1 MKKKGIAIL
10 IVVILVAVIG
20 VLVWQL
26 YFISPEVE
34 VENNVEII
42 EEPPTLE
49 YGIPIDS
56 FNIEEGVVKSGQ
68 VLSQLFASHG
78 ATAAS
83 ISQLSLLKKE
93 DFDFRTIRAGHSY
106 KAFRTLDSLS
116 TLSYF
121 VYEQSPIKYAIFHL
135 EDTLRIEYGEK
146 PLTVE
151 RKLSE
156 AIISTSLWN
165 AVADS
170 GITRTLSLDLSD
182 IYAWSVDFF
191 GLQKGDNFTAI
202 YDERF
207 VNDSVSMGTDHIYA
221 ARFNHA
227 KKDYYAFYF
236 VQDSIGSYFDEQ
248 GNSLKKA
255 FLKAPLKFSRIS
267 SHFTHARKHPILKI
281 VRPHTGVDYA
291 APAGTPVMSIGDGT
305 VIEKKFTRGGGNT
318 VKIKHN
324 SIYTSA
330 YLHLKG
336 YGNGIAVGSRV
347 SQGQV
352 IGYVGST
359 GLSTG
364 PHLDFRVWKSGTP
377 INPLTMESPP
387 VEPVK
392 EENKA
397 AYDSLVNLWM
407 ARLNREVDFI
417 DKETF
422 THPFV
427 PIEIELPEKSAVE

>member
-1 MKKKGIAIL
+1 MKKKSIIAI
-10 IVVILVAVIG
+10 VVVALVAIIG
-20 VLVWQL
+20 VLIWKFYPITEKVK
-26 YFISPEVE
+26 VE
-34 VENNVEII
+34 EAAVII
-42 EEPPTLE
+42 EELPILE

-56 FNIEEGVVKSGQ
+56 FDVEDGVIKQGQ
-68 VLSQLFASHG
+68 VLSQLFSNHG
-78 ATAAS
+78 ASAAN
-83 ISQLSLLKKE
+83 ITQLSLLTKD
-93 DFDFRTIRAGHSY
+93 DFDFRTIKAGHTY
-106 KAFRTLDSLS
+106 KAFRSLDSTRALK
-116 TLSYF
+116 YF
-121 VYEQSPIKYAIFHL
+121 AYEISPIEYAVFHL
-135 EDTLRIEYGEK
+135 NDTFKIEYGAK

-156 AIISTSLWN
+156 AAITTSLWN
-165 AVADS
+165 AVAEK

-182 IYAWSVDFF
+182 IYAWSIDFF

-207 VNDSVSMGTDHIYA
+207 VNDSVSMGVDHIYA
-221 ARFNHA
+221 ARFNHSG
-227 KKDYYAFYF
+227 KDYYAFYF

-291 APAGTPVMSIGDGT
+291 APAGTPVMTIGDGA
-305 VIEKKFTRGGGNT
+305 VIEKKYTSGGGNT

-324 SIYTSA
+324 SIYTTA
-330 YLHLKG
+330 YLHLQGYAKG
-336 YGNGIAVGSRV
+336 INVGTRV

-364 PHLDFRVWKSGTP
+364 PHLDFRVWKSGSP
-377 INPLTMESPP
+377 INPLTMKSPP

-392 EENKA
+392 EENRA
-397 AYDSLVNLWM
+397 AYDSLVNIWV
-407 ARLNREVDFI
+407 ARLNKEEDFN
-417 DKETF
+417 DKEAF
-422 THPFV
+422 VHPLL
-427 PIEIELPEKSAVE
+427 PIEVKLPNEKSAE

>member
-1 MKKKGIAIL
+1 MKKKSLIIVACVLLIAVAAL
-10 IVVILVAVIG
+10 ITFYLLRPSKAVTDEG
-20 VLVWQL
+20 
-26 YFISPEVE
+26 FVE
-34 VENNVEII
+34 LM
-42 EEPPTLE
+42 EEPPILE

-56 FNIEEGVVKSGQ
+56 FDIEDGIIKQGQ
-68 VLSQLFASHG
+68 VLSQVFSSLG
-78 ATAAS
+78 ATSSNIA
-83 ISQLSLLKKE
+83 QLSLLKKE

-106 KAFRTLDSLS
+106 KAFRSLDSTQQLC
-116 TLSYF
+116 YF
-121 VYEQSPIKYAIFHL
+121 VYEITPIKYAIFHL
-135 EDTLRIEYGEK
+135 KDSLIIEYGEK
-146 PLTVE
+146 PQTVE

-156 AIISTSLWN
+156 AVINTSLWN

-182 IYAWSVDFF
+182 IYAWSIDFF

-207 VNDSVSMGTDHIYA
+207 VNDTVTMGIDHIYA
-221 ARFNHA
+221 ARFSHA
-227 KKDYYAFYF
+227 GKDFYAFYF
-236 VQDSIGSYFDEQ
+236 EQDSIGSYWDEQ

-267 SHFTHARKHPILKI
+267 SHFTHARKHPILKT

-291 APAGTPVMSIGDGT
+291 APSGTPVMTIGDG
-305 VIEKKFTRGGGNT
+305 VVVEKGYKGGGGHT

-324 SIYTSA
+324 SVYTSA
-330 YLHLKG
+330 YLHLQS
-336 YGNGIAVGSRV
+336 YGKSIAVGSRV

-364 PHLDFRVWKSGTP
+364 PHLDFRVWKSGSP

-387 VEPVK
+387 VEPIK
-392 EENKA
+392 EENRA
-397 AYDSLVNLWM
+397 AYDSLVTIWTD
-407 ARLNREVDFI
+407 RLNKQADFI
-417 DKETF
+417 EKEIPNHLLLHTIN
-422 THPFV
+422 P
-427 PIEIELPEKSAVE
+427 

>member
-1 MKKKGIAIL
+1 ML
-10 IVVILVAVIG
+10 LV
-20 VLVWQL
+20 VLVMIL
-26 YFISPEVE
+26 AAVAYRALPTKPNLEGDDGFVE
-34 VENNVEII
+34 LMKA
-42 EEPPTLE
+42 EPILE

-56 FNIEEGVVKSGQ
+56 FDMEDGVIKQGQ
-68 VLSQLFASHG
+68 VLSQVFATHG
-78 ATAAS
+78 ATSANIA
-83 ISQLSLLKKE
+83 QLSLLKKD

-106 KAFRTLDSLS
+106 KAFRSLDSTQ
-116 TLSYF
+116 TLCHF
-121 VYEQSPIKYAIFHL
+121 VYEISPVKYTIFHL
-135 EDTLRIEYGEK
+135 KDTFRIEYGEK
-146 PLTVE
+146 PLAVE

-156 AIISTSLWN
+156 AAINTSLWN

-182 IYAWSVDFF
+182 IYAWSIDFF

-207 VNDSVSMGTDHIYA
+207 VNDTVTMGVDHIYA
-221 ARFNHA
+221 ARFNHSG
-227 KKDYYAFYF
+227 KDFYAFYF
-236 VQDSIGSYFDEQ
+236 VQDSIGSYWDEQ

-267 SHFTHARKHPILKI
+267 SHFSYARKHPILKT

-291 APAGTPVMSIGDGT
+291 APAGTPVMSIGDG
-305 VIEKKFTRGGGNT
+305 VIVEKGYKGGGGHT

-336 YGNGIAVGSRV
+336 YGKGVVVGSRV

-364 PHLDFRVWKSGTP
+364 PHLDFRVWKSGKP

-387 VEPVK
+387 VEPIK
-392 EENKA
+392 EENRA
-397 AYDSLVNLWM
+397 AYDSLVKVWT
-407 ARLNREVDFI
+407 ARLSKQQDFR
-417 DKETF
+417 DRNVF
-422 THPFV
+422 THPII
-427 PIEIELPEKSAVE
+427 PIEIEISEE

>member
-1 MKKKGIAIL
+1 MKKKSIILLAAAIVA
-10 IVVILVAVIG
+10 IVAGVA
-20 VLVWQL
+20 VWQL
-26 YFISPEVE
+26 CFNTPKEEV
-34 VENNVEII
+34 VEPIVII
-42 EEPPTLE
+42 EEPIILE

-56 FNIEEGVVKSGQ
+56 FDITDGVIKQGQ
-68 VLSQLFASHG
+68 VLSQIFASHG
-78 ATAAS
+78 ATAS
-83 ISQLSLLKKE
+83 NISQLSLLTRE
-93 DFDFRTIRAGHSY
+93 DFDFRTIRAGNGY
-106 KAFRTLDSLS
+106 KVFCLPDSTQTLC
-116 TLSYF
+116 YF
-121 VYEQSPIKYAIFHL
+121 VYEQSPVKYAIFHL
-135 EDTLRIEYGEK
+135 RDTFKIEYGEK

-156 AIISTSLWN
+156 ATINTSLWN

-170 GITRTLSLDLSD
+170 GINRTLSLDLSD
-182 IYAWSVDFF
+182 VYAWSIDFF

-207 VNDSVSMGTDHIYA
+207 VNDTVTMGIDHIYA

-267 SHFTHARKHPILKI
+267 SHFTYARKHPILKI

-305 VIEKKFTRGGGNT
+305 VVEKRYTSGGGNT

-330 YLHLKG
+330 YLHLQG
-336 YGNGIAVGSRV
+336 YGKGIAVGSRV

-364 PHLDFRVWKSGTP
+364 PHLDFRVWKGGSP

-392 EENKA
+392 EENRA
-397 AYDSLVNLWM
+397 AYDSLVNVWTT
-407 ARLNREVDFI
+407 RLNREIDFK

-422 THPFV
+422 THPIF
-427 PIEIELPEKSAVE
+427 PTIEIELPEPAKE

>member
-1 MKKKGIAIL
+1 MKNKTILIAVAAIL
-10 IVVILVAVIG
+10 IVAVGIA
-20 VLVWQL
+20 VWQF
-26 YFISPEVE
+26 YPVTKPDVNIEDEVV
-34 VENNVEII
+34 VEELPI
-42 EEPPTLE
+42 LE

-56 FNIEEGVVKSGQ
+56 FDITEGVIKQGQ
-68 VLSQLFASHG
+68 VLSQILSNHG
-78 ATAAS
+78 ATGNN
-83 ISQLSLLKKE
+83 ISQLSLLTKE
-93 DFDFRTIRAGHSY
+93 DFDFRTIRAGHNY
-106 KAFRTLDSLS
+106 KIFCLPDSTQKLC
-116 TLSYF
+116 YF
-121 VYEQSPIKYAIFHL
+121 IYEISPVKYAIFNL
-135 EDTLRIEYGEK
+135 NDSLKIEYGEK

-156 AIISTSLWN
+156 ATINTSLWN
-165 AVADS
+165 AVADG

-182 IYAWSVDFF
+182 IYAWSIDFF
-191 GLQKGDNFTAI
+191 GLQKGDNFTAV

-207 VNDSVSMGTDHIYA
+207 VNDSISMGVDHIYA
-221 ARFNHA
+221 ARFNHS

-236 VQDSIGSYFDEQ
+236 IQDSIGSYFDEE

-305 VIEKKFTRGGGNT
+305 VIEKRYTNGGGNT

-324 SIYTSA
+324 SIYSSA
-330 YLHLKG
+330 YLHLQG
-336 YGNGIAVGSRV
+336 YGKGIAVGSRV

-392 EENKA
+392 PENRA
-397 AYDSLVNLWM
+397 AYDSLVNIWI
-407 ARLNREVDFI
+407 ARLNKEVDFN
-417 DKETF
+417 DREKF
-422 THPFV
+422 AHPFLPLEV
-427 PIEIELPEKSAVE
+427 ELPDETNE

>member
-1 MKKKGIAIL
+1 MRKKSL
-10 IVVILVAVIG
+10 VIIG
-20 VLVWQL
+20 VVLLMAIAALAAYYLLRPTTVTDEGFTEL
-26 YFISPEVE
+26 
-34 VENNVEII
+34 I
-42 EEPPTLE
+42 EEPPILE

-56 FNIEEGVVKSGQ
+56 FDIDDGVIKQGQ
-68 VLSQLFASHG
+68 VLSQVFASLG
-78 ATAAS
+78 ATS
-83 ISQLSLLKKE
+83 SNISQLSLLKKE
-93 DFDFRTIRAGHSY
+93 DFDFRTIRAGHVY
-106 KAFRTLDSLS
+106 KAFRSIDS
-116 TLSYF
+116 TQTICYF
-121 VYEQSPIKYAIFHL
+121 VYEVSPVKYAVFHL
-135 EDTLRIEYGEK
+135 KDTFKIEYGEK
-146 PLTVE
+146 PQTIE

-156 AIISTSLWN
+156 AVITSSLWN

-182 IYAWSVDFF
+182 MYAWSIDFF

-207 VNDSVSMGTDHIYA
+207 INDTVTMGVDHIYA
-221 ARFNHA
+221 ARFNHSG
-227 KKDYYAFYF
+227 KDYYAFYF
-236 VQDSIGSYFDEQ
+236 EQDSIGGYWDEQ

-255 FLKAPLKFSRIS
+255 FLKAPLKFSRVS
-267 SHFTHARKHPILKI
+267 SHFTHARKHPILKT

-291 APAGTPVMSIGDGT
+291 APSGTPVMTIGDGI
-305 VIEKKFTRGGGNT
+305 VVEKGYKGGGGNT

-330 YLHLKG
+330 YLHLQG
-336 YGNGIAVGSRV
+336 YGKGIAVGSRV

-387 VEPVK
+387 IEPIH

-397 AYDSLVNLWM
+397 AYDSLVVLWM
-407 ARLNREVDFI
+407 AKLNKEIDFK
-417 DKETF
+417 DKNMF
-422 THPFV
+422 SHPFMPV
-427 PIEIELPEKSAVE
+427 EIEMSEEDK